1 MSGPPAGVSGPG
13 KRDLRL
19 FRPRF
24 RVEECL
30 AEIRDCLEQGW
41 TGIGYKTVELEA
53 RWREFTGL
61 PHAHFVNSASA
72 GLHLCTRLLKSA
84 RGWKDGDEIIS
95 TPLTF
100 VATNHAI
107 LHERLRCVF
116 ADVDDSLNLSPA
128 SVAARIG
135 PRTRAILFVGMGGS
149 VDNLAA
155 CAALAREHGLAFI
168 LDAAHLTGARVDG
181 RHVGAG
187 ADAAIFSFQAV
198 KNCPSADSGM
208 LCLADPALDLHAR
221 KLAWLGIDKDTYARS
236 SNMGYDW
243 RYDVTELGHKY
254 HGNSVVAAIVLVSL
268 RYLEEDNR
276 RRRELAARY
285 DDRFAQSTGVT
296 PIRHREGQSSRHLYQ
311 VLVNERDGVLDR
323 LRSLGVH
330 AGVHYRLNSEYLP
343 YRDAPADCPQARR
356 LSAGLLSLPLHLGLA
371 DEDVDYVADALQ
383 SLVG

>member
-1 MSGPPAGVSGPG
+1 MSGSRDAVTGPG

-19 FRPRF
+19 FHPRF
-24 RVEECL
+24 HVEECL
-30 AEIRDCLEQGW
+30 AEIRDCLEKGW

-53 RWREFTGL
+53 RWQEFTGL

-72 GLHLCTRLLKSA
+72 GLHLGMKLLKSA
-84 RGWKDGDEIIS
+84 RGWQDGDEVIS

-149 VDNLAA
+149 VDHLQA

-168 LDAAHLTGARVDG
+168 LDAAHLTGARVQG
-181 RHVGAG
+181 QHVGAG

-208 LCLADPALDLHAR
+208 LCLADPALDRRGR
-221 KLAWLGIDKDTYARS
+221 KLAWLGIDQDTYARS
-236 SNMGYDW
+236 SAAGYEW
-243 RYDVTELGHKY
+243 RYDVGELGHKY

-268 RYLEEDNR
+268 RHVEEDNR
-276 RRRELAARY
+276 RRRELAAHY
-285 DDRFAQSTGVT
+285 DDRFAGSAGVT
-296 PIRHREGQSSRHLYQ
+296 PVRHREGQSSRHLYQ
-311 VLVNERDGVLDR
+311 VLVEDRDRVLAQ

-343 YRDAPADCPQARR
+343 YRDTPADCPQAQR
-356 LSAGLLSLPLHLGLA
+356 LSARLLSLPLHLELA
-371 DEDVDYVADALQ
+371 EQDIDYVAAALR